1 MRRPCRTSL
10 NCDILNVVDL
20 PHRRAAD
27 TSVPLEGDAFWSA
40 SDLVSRAEWNHRLD
54 SAERAELLALTKLVE
69 GNEAVPTIHGHALEE
84 TTAAELPLP
93 TLMHRLGAIREQLET
108 GSGAVRLRGCP
119 IDGLTETEARVL
131 FLALS
136 VHLGTPVSQSA
147 TGERIFSVR
156 DAGFGRD
163 DPRARGPNTSKRLS
177 FHTDRSDVVGFLCLR
192 QAREGGE
199 NEIASSVAV
208 YNEIMTRRP
217 DLLPVLMEP
226 FYYLRHT
233 VDRGNDRPWCR
244 QPVFS
249 FRDGFFACCLL
260 RVLIERAHEHPDLPE
275 LTSPQVEALDLVES
289 VATAD
294 RWPVRF
300 RQEPGDVIWL
310 NNWVVL
316 HKRRAFADWT
326 EAARKRHILRVW
338 LSMPNSR
345 PIDPLFEDN
354 YGRVEA
360 GAIRGGMQRK

>member
-1 MRRPCRTSL
+1 MC
-10 NCDILNVVDL
+10 
-20 PHRRAAD
+20 
-27 TSVPLEGDAFWSA
+27 
-40 SDLVSRAEWNHRLD
+40 
-54 SAERAELLALTKLVE
+54 
-69 GNEAVPTIHGHALEE
+69 
-84 TTAAELPLP
+84 
-93 TLMHRLGAIREQLET
+93 
-108 GSGAVRLRGCP
+108 GCP
-119 IDGLTETEARVL
+119 IDDLTETEARLL
-131 FLALS
+131 FWALS

-147 TGERIFSVR
+147 INERVLSIR

-208 YNEIMTRRP
+208 YNEILRRRP
-217 DLLPVLMEP
+217 DLLSALMEP

-233 VDRGNDRPWCR
+233 VDTGNDRPWCR

-249 FRDGFFACCLL
+249 FRDGSFACCLL
-260 RVLIERAHEHPDLPE
+260 RVLIERAHDHPDLPE
-275 LTSPQVEALDLVES
+275 LTSQQIEALDLVES

-294 RWPVRF
+294 TWAVRF
-300 RQEPGDVIWL
+300 RQQHGDVIWL

-316 HKRRAFADWT
+316 HKRRAFVDWT
-326 EAARKRHILRVW
+326 SAARRRHILRVW

-354 YGRVEA
+354 YGRADA
-360 GAIRGGMQRK
+360 GAIRGGMQRR